1 MRTSGSS
8 AKPAPPR
15 PSKAAKAPPAAIDHR
30 VRTGAARREATKQRL
45 LVAAVQ
51 VFAEKGIDSPL
62 IDDFIAAAGVAR
74 GTFYNHFKT
83 TNELLE
89 AVSAELSD
97 EVMAG
102 IDACVQPIEEPIE
115 RIATG
120 CLLYMHIAVTH
131 PAWGTFIAH
140 TSTRGASGKL
150 IDDYLPR
157 DIAQARDRGQA
168 RVVSVRAARDV
179 VLGGLRHGIE
189 SVVTGTAPLEHVR
202 DVLRMVLAAL
212 GVREATAKRL
222 AAMPVPPVPL
232 PPGIQALE
240 RAAEGTPRRT

>member
-1 MRTSGSS
+1 V
-8 AKPAPPR
+8 AV
-15 PSKAAKAPPAAIDHR
+15 DHR
-30 VRTGAARREATKQRL
+30 VRTGAARREATKQKL
-45 LVAAVQ
+45 LVAAVR

-74 GTFYNHFKT
+74 GTFYNYFKT

-102 IDACVQPIEEPIE
+102 IDARVQPIEQPIE

-157 DIAQARDRGQA
+157 DIAKARDLGQA
-168 RVVSVRAARDV
+168 RITSVRAARDV
-179 VLGGLRHGIE
+179 VLGGLRHGID
-189 SVVTGTAPLEHVR
+189 SVVNGIAPPEHVR
-202 DVLRMVLAAL
+202 EVLRMVLAAL
-212 GVREATAKRL
+212 GVREAMAKKL
-222 AAMPVPPVPL
+222 AAMPVPAVPL

-240 RAAEGTPRRT
+240 RAADGMPRTP